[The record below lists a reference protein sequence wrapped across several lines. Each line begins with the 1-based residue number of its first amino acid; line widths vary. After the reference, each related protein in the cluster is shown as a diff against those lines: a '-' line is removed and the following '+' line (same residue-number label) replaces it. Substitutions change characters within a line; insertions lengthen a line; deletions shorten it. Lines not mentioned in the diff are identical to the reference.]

1 MAAAAACSAAR
12 VSFTGVSIKI
22 AVTLFCF
29 PLGPTVHDFLSPAF
43 GWGLTCS
50 GIIFSVAAELALGVV
65 EGLGVASSKQG
76 T

>member
-12 VSFTGVSIKI
+12 VSFTGVSVKI
-22 AVTLFCF
+22 AFTLFCF
-29 PLGPTVHDFLSPAF
+29 PLHDFLSLAF

-50 GIIFSVAAELALGVV
+50 GVIFSVAAELTLGVV